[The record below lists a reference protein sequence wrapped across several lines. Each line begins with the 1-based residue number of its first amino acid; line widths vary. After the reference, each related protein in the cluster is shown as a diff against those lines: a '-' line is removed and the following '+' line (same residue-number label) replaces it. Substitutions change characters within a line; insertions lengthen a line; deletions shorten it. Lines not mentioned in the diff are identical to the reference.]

1 MADEIKELTAPSPKS
16 FNLPVPKE
24 ITGLKGALENIPG
37 TSGGPTYEERAKLL
51 PASKDV
57 STEQARILGS
67 QNQLSEDIGIA
78 QQAEKEFL
86 ADAQFSIATQTREQ
100 AQDIESGLDLVREKF
115 PYPQFKPTQENMQSL
130 ATLFG
135 LVGMIGVAMGGG
147 GRMSAMGSLNAMTGM
162 MKGWKQGRK
171 DMWEKEKVEFDKNMA
186 KTKAIL
192 DDAYK
197 DADRGYKTLAYNR
210 EEAMALANQ
219 SAAKLGGQVGK
230 QILQKQGLGNYFEFL
245 KGLKKDLIHTE
256 DIVSRRAVEQAR
268 VDAQVARDT
277 ANRAHQDKLARE
289 REAAADRR
297 LDIRLRA
304 AGARKD
310 EKALQSI
317 GPALRNI
324 AEQYPDG
331 TANTLVGASPDD
343 KKRIQGAF
351 RAVEESENTADFVA
365 RNPRAVGALAAAKNF
380 LKVDSIKSFQNDDE
394 GAVVAAKAAEIDR
407 QLDAGVQKGLISKD
421 DAEAA
426 KVLQKRLFG
435 LALSDV
441 QGSGQR
447 GSVYLDKQFQNLYDQ
462 SSRAN
467 TLLKII
473 RERAEENNR
482 NLKIYK
488 LNVERNEM
496 PERFPLIE
504 ASTQESFDKYI
515 KDRAPAAPVV
525 PEKVTAALKGKS
537 DGYKAEYQGKK
548 YIVRNGQIVEQ

>member
-1 MADEIKELTAPSPKS
+1 MADPISSETKALTKQTKA
-16 FNLPVPKE
+16 FTLPA
-24 ITGLKGALENIPG
+24 ALELSAMNAQLGGVPG
-37 TSGGPTYEERAKLL
+37 VSEFPSRRAELKTST
-51 PASKDV
+51 DV
-57 STEQARILGS
+57 STEQEKQLGR
-67 QNQLSEDIGIA
+67 LSEVEAPIMAA
-78 QQAEKEFL
+78 QQAGKQYE
-86 ADAQFSIATQTREQ
+86 ADVQSAVATQSREQ
-100 AQDIESGLDLVREKF
+100 AQDIEAGLDLVREQF
-115 PYPQFKPTQENMQSL
+115 PYPQFKPTQENMQSI
-130 ATLFG
+130 ATLFS
-135 LVGMIGVAMGGG
+135 LVGMIGVAMGGAG
-147 GRMSAMGSLNAMTGM
+147 KMSAMGSLNAMTGM
-162 MKGWKQGRK
+162 MNGWQKGRK

-186 KTKAIL
+186 KTKSIL

-197 DADRGYKTLAYNR
+197 DADRAYKTLAYNR
-210 EEAMALANQ
+210 EEAAALAGQ
-219 SAAKLGGQVGK
+219 SAAKLGSQVAK
-230 QILQKQGLGNYFEFL
+230 QILEKQGIERYISYLDGV
-245 KGLKKDLIHTE
+245 KKDLRHAE
-256 DIVSRRAVEQAR
+256 DLASQEKRDEKRVEAQIAR
-268 VDAQVARDT
+268 EKANFAQ
-277 ANRAHQDKLARE
+277 QDKLARE
-289 REAAADRR
+289 REAAAERR
-297 LDIRLRA
+297 LGIRLEA
-304 AGARKD
+304 AGARRD

-317 GPALRNI
+317 GPALRSI

-515 KDRAPAAPVV
+515 KNRAPAAPVV